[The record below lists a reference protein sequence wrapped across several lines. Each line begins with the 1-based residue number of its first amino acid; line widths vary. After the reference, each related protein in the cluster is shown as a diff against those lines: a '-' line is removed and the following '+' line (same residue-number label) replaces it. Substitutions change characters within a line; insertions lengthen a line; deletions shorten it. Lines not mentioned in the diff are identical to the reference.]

1 MPDQKSAEGLKDR
14 SPGILYLIVLFVSLM
29 IMLSGLGVLNRF
41 GLTVE
46 SQLTEIYSTAL
57 TLCLSCIG
65 LGEINFQILGLIV
78 IAFVITMILY
88 FIVVKVIGGK
98 NGRKN

>member
-1 MPDQKSAEGLKDR
+1 MPDKKNGEVVKDR
-14 SPGILYLIVLFVSLM
+14 SPGILYLIVLFVSIL

-41 GLTVE
+41 GLAVE
-46 SQLTEIYSTAL
+46 SQLPEIYSTAL

-65 LGEINFQILGLIV
+65 LGEINFKILGLIA
-78 IAFVITMILY
+78 IAFVVTMILY
-88 FIVVKVIGGK
+88 FIVVKVIGGR